1 MVDMQGFAFHEGCKV
16 ARPVVYGKSPFIE
29 ICTVTKI
36 KDGKM
41 YLNDSKQAMRFPD
54 RLLIIEQDPLY
65 RMVKNYDNNKNSPSA
80 ESTT

>member
-1 MVDMQGFAFHEGCKV
+1 MMGFAFHEGCKV
-16 ARPVVYGKSPFIE
+16 ARPTLWGKSPMIE

-65 RMVKNYDNNKNSPSA
+65 KMVKNYDNNKNSPGT
-80 ESTT
+80 ESNN

>member
-1 MVDMQGFAFHEGCKV
+1 MGFAFHEGCKV
-16 ARPVVYGKSPFIE
+16 ARPTLWGKSPMIE

-65 RMVKNYDNNKNSPSA
+65 KMVKNYDNNKNSPGA
-80 ESTT
+80 ESAD